1 MAFIL
6 RKSGVWLLQR
16 VGFFPL
22 KTIFAHSEIIIWR
35 FEKNCLDAPWDLKS
49 FSWKALKKKKIPLCM
64 GDIDTSP
71 NFVISCEQLLAK
83 KLVMLHKRDRSV
95 CVNLH
100 NLIDCLGNVIFSC
113 KNPLFTKQKKLKRNV
128 SSLCSSNITGT
139 AVSASWQRQAYIIS
153 SSPGCF

>member
-1 MAFIL
+1 
-6 RKSGVWLLQR
+6 
-16 VGFFPL
+16 
-22 KTIFAHSEIIIWR
+22 
-35 FEKNCLDAPWDLKS
+35 
-49 FSWKALKKKKIPLCM
+49 M

-128 SSLCSSNITGT
+128 SSLCSLNITGT
-139 AVSASWQRQAYIIS
+139 AISASWQRQAYIIS
-153 SSPGCF
+153 SSPGCFQVFCSTWPGLTGQQIGLLHLYTFISGFYRWTSRKLSLI